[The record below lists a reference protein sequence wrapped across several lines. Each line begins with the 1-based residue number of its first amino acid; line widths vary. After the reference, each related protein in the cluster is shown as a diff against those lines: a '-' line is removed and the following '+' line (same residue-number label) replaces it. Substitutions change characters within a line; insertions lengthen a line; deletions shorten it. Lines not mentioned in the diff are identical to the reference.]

1 MRVYQNNSLTL
12 WTLTKIN
19 NNMKSH
25 LYVFLIL
32 LFISSC
38 KTKEDQPKHLNIEAP
53 VAKIIPEKLV
63 THGDTRIDNYFWMR
77 LSDEQKNAESSD
89 EQTQDV
95 LNYLNAENTYL
106 KGVMKHTEPLQK
118 TLFDEMTSRIKK
130 DDQSVPFK
138 DNGYEYYTRFEE
150 GNDYAL
156 YCRKAIGSDVE
167 EVLLN
172 GPEMAEGYSYFGIG
186 GWSISKDNSLMT
198 FGIDTISRRNYTL
211 YFKDLKTGEL
221 LKDKLSNT
229 GGRAVWAND
238 NKTVFY
244 TMKDQQTL
252 RQNKIFKHV
261 LGTDQSQDELVFE
274 EKDETFN
281 SFVYKTKSDAYII
294 IGSSQTL
301 SAEYRFIN
309 ADNPND
315 EFEII
320 QPRETNLEYSV
331 DHYGTDFY
339 IRTNLDAKN
348 FKLVKTPVTATSKE
362 NWTDVIAHREDV
374 FFQGFDLFKNYLVLS
389 ERKNGLREIRVMTW
403 DKNVDYYLEFNDPS
417 YLAYTTTNIDF
428 DTNVLR
434 YGYTSLTTPN
444 STFDYNMETKEQVL
458 LKQEEV
464 LDDNFSPDN
473 YVSERLYATA
483 ADGVKVPISL
493 VYKKGTNK
501 SSDTPLLL
509 YSYGSYG
516 SSSEATFSSSR
527 LSLLDRGFVYAI
539 AHIRGGQEM
548 GRDWY
553 EDGKLLK
560 KKNTFTDFIDCG
572 TYLEEQGYTSS
583 KHMYAYGGS
592 AGGLLMGAIL
602 NMKPELW
609 NGVVA
614 AVPFVDVVSTMLDE
628 TIPLT
633 TFEFDEWGNPKE
645 KEYYDYM
652 KSYSPYDNVEA
663 KDYPS
668 ILVTTGYWDSQVQYW
683 EPAKWVAK
691 LRELK
696 TDDNLLI
703 MDCNMETG
711 HGGASGR
718 FERYK
723 RTALMYSFMLDL
735 EGITE

>member
-1 MRVYQNNSLTL
+1 
-12 WTLTKIN
+12 
-19 NNMKSH
+19 
-25 LYVFLIL
+25 
-32 LFISSC
+32 
-38 KTKEDQPKHLNIEAP
+38 
-53 VAKIIPEKLV
+53 
-63 THGDTRIDNYFWMR
+63 
-77 LSDEQKNAESSD
+77 
-89 EQTQDV
+89 
-95 LNYLNAENTYL
+95 
-106 KGVMKHTEPLQK
+106 
-118 TLFDEMTSRIKK
+118 
-130 DDQSVPFK
+130 
-138 DNGYEYYTRFEE
+138 
-150 GNDYAL
+150 
-156 YCRKAIGSDVE
+156 
-167 EVLLN
+167 
-172 GPEMAEGYSYFGIG
+172 
-186 GWSISKDNSLMT
+186 
-198 FGIDTISRRNYTL
+198 L

-229 GGRAVWAND
+229 GGSAVWAND

-274 EKDETFN
+274 EMDETFN

-301 SAEYRFIN
+301 SAEFRFIN

-315 EFEII
+315 EFQII

-331 DHYGTDFY
+331 DHYGDDFY

-348 FKLVKTPVTATSKE
+348 FKLVKTPVNATSKE
-362 NWTDVIAHREDV
+362 NWTDVIAHRDDV

-389 ERKNGLREIRVMTW
+389 ERKNGLREIRVMSW

-417 YLAYTTTNIDF
+417 YLVYTTTNIDF

-483 ADGVKVPISL
+483 RDGVKIPISL
-493 VYKKGTNK
+493 VYKEGTIK

-696 TDDNLLI
+696 TDDNLLV

-723 RTALMYSFMLDL
+723 RTALMFSFILDL
-735 EGITE
+735 EGIKE